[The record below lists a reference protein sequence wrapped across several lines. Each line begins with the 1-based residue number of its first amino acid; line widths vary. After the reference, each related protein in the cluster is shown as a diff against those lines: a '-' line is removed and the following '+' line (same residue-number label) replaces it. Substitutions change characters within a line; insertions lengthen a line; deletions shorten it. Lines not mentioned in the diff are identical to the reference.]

1 MTNADQANAL
11 KQSGWSFLIF
21 KLRPLHP
28 CSWLKLSQQ
37 WTGNNTYAIDPC
49 QKKKTPAN
57 QTKPGWDSGVY
68 VVCQSFAALSVV
80 TAGCPTADQLIP
92 QAQHLPRRLIVGRV
106 VVLQA
111 TVLAEHPAVGIL
123 NRLRGIEFFNPQT
136 HTYIFHLK

>member
-49 QKKKTPAN
+49 QKMKTPAN
-57 QTKPGWDSGVY
+57 QTKPGWDSGVCGMPIFRRAICSY
-68 VVCQSFAALSVV
+68 SRMPDRGSTYPTS
-80 TAGCPTADQLIP
+80 TASA
-92 QAQHLPRRLIVGRV
+92 
-106 VVLQA
+106 
-111 TVLAEHPAVGIL
+111 
-123 NRLRGIEFFNPQT
+123 
-136 HTYIFHLK
+136 